1 MPHASPVSSVE
12 HVTLLERD
20 PPETLPDTRSLTAQ
34 RIERMSLGGV
44 SRQPPVDT
52 TGLPPGP
59 AWPAWMQ
66 TVALFRFR
74 HWFHPWLRKT
84 YGPTFTVRMLPGGRP
99 FVLFTRPEDIKEL
112 FAGDPEVFHAGKGN
126 SILGPVMGEHSLLLQ
141 DGSEHKRAR
150 KLLMPAFNGQALR
163 GYHSL
168 VTDLARDEVAHW
180 PADRTFAS
188 LDRMNTLT
196 LEVILRVVFGVT
208 DDDRLAALRPCV
220 NRTVDVNP
228 AVMLVGTY
236 PLLQRLRAFRDV
248 VANQEALDRL
258 MYAEIRERRTAPD
271 LAERTD
277 VLSRLIREGADSADP
292 HDEHSDRLGDTE
304 LRDQLVTLLL
314 AGHETTA
321 TALSWAL
328 YELGRDPELMRRTQ
342 AAADASAR
350 GDAEGDAWLDA
361 VMKESMR
368 LHPVIPIVLRTLQE
382 PVTIAGIDIP
392 AGATVGPSIV
402 VAHGKANYERADV
415 FDPTRFLG
423 HNPPTNT
430 WIPFGGGVRRCIGA
444 GFALMEGAAVLREV
458 FQAWSVVTEHDDR
471 PRVRNITSVPDQGA
485 RIKVLP
491 R

>member
-1 MPHASPVSSVE
+1 VA
-12 HVTLLERD
+12 LLEQE
-20 PPETLPDTRSLTAQ
+20 PTSSEALTAQ
-34 RIERMSLGGV
+34 RFERMSLAGV
-44 SRQPPVDT
+44 GKLPPIDT

-59 AWPAWMQ
+59 SWPAWVQ

-141 DGSEHKRAR
+141 DSGAHKRAR

-163 GYHSL
+163 SYHSL

-180 PADRTFAS
+180 PAGRTFAS

-208 DDDRLAALRPCV
+208 DERRLAALRPCV
-220 NRTVDVNP
+220 NATVDVNP

-236 PLLQRLRAFRDV
+236 PVLQRLSAFRKV

-277 VLSRLIREGADSADP
+277 VLSRLIRQGQDSDDP
-292 HDEHSDRLGDTE
+292 AERLTDTE

-328 YELGRDPELMRRTQ
+328 YELGRNQDLMRRTQ
-342 AAADASAR
+342 EAADAGAR

-361 VMKESMR
+361 VVKESMR

-382 PVTIAGIDIP
+382 PTTVAGLDLP

-402 VAHGKANYERADV
+402 VAHGPANYDRADV

-423 HNPPTNT
+423 QNPPTNT
-430 WIPFGGGVRRCIGA
+430 WIPFGGGVRRCLGA

-458 FQAWSVVTEHDDR
+458 FLAWDVHTDHDDR
-471 PRVRNITSVPDQGA
+471 PRVRNITSVPDLGA
-485 RIKVLP
+485 RIHVTP
-491 R
+491 RG